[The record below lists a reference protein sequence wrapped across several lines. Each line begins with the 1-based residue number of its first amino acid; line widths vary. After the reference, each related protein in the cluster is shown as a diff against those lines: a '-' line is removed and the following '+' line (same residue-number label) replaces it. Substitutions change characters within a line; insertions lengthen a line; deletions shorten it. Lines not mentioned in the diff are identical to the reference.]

1 MHAFAASSGVAR
13 VAANVQRSAGLIEP
27 FRLAYGV
34 LGRVCAWPISA
45 TNVVVLSQPCAR
57 PTVGC
62 PRDDKTQLASHSA
75 TVEERPS
82 FRIQTVARP
91 RAHSSANSKPDFREV
106 QRRDAG
112 AEPLWHQR

>member
-1 MHAFAASSGVAR
+1 MHAFAAFSGVAR

-45 TNVVVLSQPCAR
+45 TNVVVLSQPGAR

-62 PRDDKTQLASHSA
+62 PR
-75 TVEERPS
+75 ERSS